1 MTTIPRFD
9 SVDLGSAQVPADA
22 AERFE
27 QLRDSLPRF
36 SSGWQTPEHILV
48 PPLYTDEAYADVDFL
63 HTMPG
68 IPPFLRGPYATM
80 YVNQPWT
87 IRQYAG
93 FSTAEESNAFYRRN
107 LASGQK
113 GLSIA
118 FDLATHRGYDSD
130 HPRVVGDVGMAGV
143 AVDSILDM
151 RQLFDGIPLDQM
163 SVSMTMNGAVLPI
176 LALYVVAAEEQGVRP
191 EHLAGTIQNDI
202 LKEFMVRNTY
212 IYPPTPSMRIISDIF
227 AFTSAHMPKFNSI
240 SISGYHMQEAGATA
254 DIEMAYTLADG
265 VEYIRAGQ
273 AVGLDVDK
281 FAPRL
286 SFFWAIGMNFFM
298 EVAKMRAAR
307 LLWARLVRES
317 GAKNPKSM
325 SLRTH
330 SQTSG
335 WSLTAQDVFNNVMRT
350 CLEAMASTQGHTQ
363 SLHTNA
369 LDEAIALPT
378 DFSARIAR
386 NTQLFLQQESG
397 TTRSVDPWAGSAYVE
412 KLTRDLA
419 QAAWK
424 LIAEVEAAGGMAKA
438 IEAGIPK
445 MRIEEA
451 AARTQ
456 ARIDSGRQPLIGV
469 NKYIV
474 ENDVTPEVL
483 KIDNAAVRESQLAK
497 LAKLRAERD
506 PVAVEA
512 ALEKLTW
519 AAANPDSTDPERNL
533 LKLSIDAARAKATVG
548 EISSALEK
556 VFGRYTAQIRTISGV
571 YSSESGQSSAV
582 EKARALVS
590 EFEAA
595 EGRRPRILVA
605 KMGQDGHDRGQKVIS
620 TAFAD
625 LGMDVDVGPLFQTPE
640 EVARQ
645 AIEADVHVVGVSS
658 LAAGHLTLVPA
669 LRKEL
674 DAQGAEDM
682 MIVVG
687 GVIPAQDFDELR
699 AAGADAIFPP
709 GTVIPEAAI
718 EMLGQLV
725 ERAKA

>member
-1 MTTIPRFD
+1 MSTFPRFD
-9 SVDLGSAQVPADA
+9 SVELGAPTLPADA
-22 AERFE
+22 AAQFE
-27 QLRDSLPRF
+27 ELKHTLPRF
-36 SSGWQTPEHILV
+36 SHGWQTPEHILV
-48 PPLYTDEAYADVDFL
+48 PPLYTDDAYDGLDFL
-63 HTMPG
+63 HTAPG
-68 IPPFLRGPYATM
+68 IPPFLRGPYSTM

-87 IRQYAG
+87 VRQYAG

-107 LASGQK
+107 LAAGQK

-176 LALYVVAAEEQGVRP
+176 LALYVVAAEEQGVAP
-191 EHLAGTIQNDI
+191 AQLAGTIQNDI

-227 AFTSAHMPKFNSI
+227 AFTSANMPKFNSI
-240 SISGYHMQEAGATA
+240 SISGDHMQEAGATA

-265 VEYIRAGQ
+265 VEYIRAGKD
-273 AVGLDVDK
+273 VGLDVDK

-307 LLWARLVRES
+307 LLWARLVREQ
-317 GAKNPKSM
+317 GAKDPKSM

-335 WSLTAQDVFNNVMRT
+335 WSLTAQDVYNNVMRT

-386 NTQLFLQQESG
+386 NTQLFIQQESG
-397 TTRSVDPWAGSAYVE
+397 TCRSVDPWAGSAYVE
-412 KLTRDLA
+412 KLTYDLA
-419 QAAWK
+419 NAAWK
-424 LIAEVEAAGGMAKA
+424 LIQEVEAAGGMAKA

-469 NKYIV
+469 NSYIV
-474 ENDVTPEVL
+474 ENDKKPEVL
-483 KIDNAAVRESQLAK
+483 KVDNGAVREKQLAK
-497 LAKLRAERD
+497 LAQLRAERD
-506 PVAVEA
+506 EAVTQA

-519 AAANPDSTDPERNL
+519 AAGNPDSTDSERNL
-533 LKLSIDAARAKATVG
+533 LKLAIEAARAKATVG
-548 EISSALEK
+548 EISDALEK

-571 YSSESGQSSAV
+571 YSSESGDSSAV
-582 EKARALVS
+582 AKARKLV
-590 EFEAA
+590 EQFETAQ
-595 EGRRPRILVA
+595 GRRPRILVA

-669 LRKEL
+669 LRQEL

-687 GVIPAQDFDELR
+687 GVIPEQDFDELR

-709 GTVIPEAAI
+709 GTIIPEAAI
-718 EMLGQLV
+718 ELLEKLV